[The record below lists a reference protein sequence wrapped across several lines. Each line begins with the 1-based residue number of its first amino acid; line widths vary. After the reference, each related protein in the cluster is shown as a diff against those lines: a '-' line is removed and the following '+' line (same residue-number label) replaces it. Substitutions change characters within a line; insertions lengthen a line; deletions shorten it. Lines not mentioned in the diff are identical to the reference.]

1 MSMPAHRSTGTT
13 ATGRVPRLA
22 LASAAVTVTTVLV
35 VPTASA
41 AGLSAPGRTQVSVDS
56 TWTGLHAGTPNENEA
71 RYSLSLTKLLIA
83 DYVFDHGT
91 PADREKASAMIRNS
105 DDRLAGE
112 LSRKYP
118 QAIRTTAD
126 RYGMHSAVPAAT
138 WGNWKFSSADWSRYL
153 SAKHREDPTAT
164 GPLLTAMRQSS
175 TTAADGY
182 DQRYGVALLPGVIG
196 WKSGW
201 SDDRRT
207 YHASTGFGGGWTV
220 AVQTTGSK
228 GDLNRDLTDALSAV
242 PGGDLGS
249 AGTPGSSDLGSAGI
263 TQWPART
270 VARQGLDAT
279 AQWVRGMVAPVDP
292 VAADAIV
299 GSLGTLTGPVVDAVP
314 ETIPLPGFLTAALP
328 RA

>member
-1 MSMPAHRSTGTT
+1 MT
-13 ATGRVPRLA
+13 APRLSRTR
-22 LASAAVTVTTVLV
+22 LASAAAAVTVTAALAVTAA
-35 VPTASA
+35 VPAASA
-41 AGLSAPGRTQVSVDS
+41 AGLSAPGRTQVSVDG

-91 PADREKASAMIRNS
+91 PEDRAKASAMVRTS

-126 RYGMHSAVPAAT
+126 RYGMHSAVPAAD
-138 WGNWKFSSADWSRYL
+138 WGNWRFSSADWSRYL

-164 GPLLTAMRQSS
+164 GPLLTAMRESS
-175 TTAADGY
+175 PVAADGY
-182 DQRYGVALLPGVIG
+182 DQRYGVALLPGVVG

-201 SDDRRT
+201 SDDRTT

-220 AVQTTGSK
+220 AVQTTGTK
-228 GDLNRDLTDALSAV
+228 GDLDHDLTDALSV
-242 PGGDLGS
+242 L
-249 AGTPGSSDLGSAGI
+249 GTPGAAAGSDLGSAPGLD
-263 TQWPART
+263 QWPARQ

-279 AQWVRGMVAPVDP
+279 QQWVRATVGPVDR
-292 VAADAIV
+292 ATADAVADSI
-299 GSLGTLTGPVVDAVP
+299 GAAAGPVVDAVP
-314 ETIPLPGFLTAALP
+314 ETIPLPGVLTAMLP
-328 RA
+328 RP